1 MIVDYIK
8 TWIHIK
14 SIEFFLGIK
23 RSYSIERNNL
33 SRYLKDLINLSSEI
47 DKLKEEF
54 NIRISFCLVDTSNF
68 YPDISIVTNI
78 REELEQDNRVR
89 DILIDKLDSDS
100 VIDFKLLHNTGYYFQ
115 VYYLM
120 CMFGYE
126 YIDDVEQIEMNK
138 LIPLKYEK
146 YYFHNNKYRLLDLST
161 YHSMFFYND

>member
-78 REELEQDNRVR
+78 REELEQDKSKRY
-89 DILIDKLDSDS
+89 SD
-100 VIDFKLLHNTGYYFQ
+100 
-115 VYYLM
+115 
-120 CMFGYE
+120 
-126 YIDDVEQIEMNK
+126 
-138 LIPLKYEK
+138 
-146 YYFHNNKYRLLDLST
+146 R
-161 YHSMFFYND
+161 

>member
-126 YIDDVEQIEMNK
+126 YIE
-138 LIPLKYEK
+138 
-146 YYFHNNKYRLLDLST
+146 
-161 YHSMFFYND
+161 